1 MKRSTL
7 VVAAVL
13 LLLVGY
19 IYFLELD
26 PLVEERANPLFQVE
40 EASIDRIEIW
50 ARGEDTVVVDKTD
63 ETWHLSAPISA
74 AADEKE
80 ISLLLEN
87 LATAELDRAVG
98 SVAELELE
106 KFGLDEPVLE
116 VRFRVSKGDEGGL
129 QFGTDTPTGTTQY
142 ARRSGEDEILVVAPY
157 LSLNFRKTAWD
168 LRDKRIFDYAEDVM
182 PSRVEIARPEGKLVL
197 ENSLGLWFVSGETR
211 VRADGFEVEGLV
223 SRFRRA
229 EMRDIVSETSEGLAS
244 LGLEPH
250 LRALRVEW
258 VDASRSPL
266 EIHVGE
272 ESSID
277 FYARAPA
284 RPQVFLLDGA
294 LVEVLKRGASAYRS
308 ARLFE
313 YTTSTV
319 RRVRVQSMSN
329 PDGGFDIEAAFGEAR
344 WAPVEDLLFEMSG
357 VRAEE
362 IVEDPLLDELALRD
376 PSVNVTVWSD
386 TPEREE
392 TIRVGEPIGESVFVQ
407 RDGDDVALRVS
418 ATAWAAIETLFG
430 LVETKAPE

>member
-19 IYFLELD
+19 IYLFERD
-26 PLVEERANPLFQVE
+26 PLEEERADPLFQVE

-50 ARGEDTVVVDKTD
+50 TRGEDTVVVDKTD
-63 ETWHLSAPISA
+63 ENWHLSAPISVV
-74 AADEKE
+74 ADEKE
-80 ISLLLEN
+80 ISLLLQN

-98 SVAELELE
+98 SVAELGLE
-106 KFGLDEPVLE
+106 NFGLDDPVLE
-116 VRFRVSKGDEGGL
+116 VRFRVSEGDEGGL

-142 ARRSGEDEILVVAPY
+142 ARRSGEDEILVVARH
-157 LSLNFRKTAWD
+157 LSLNFRKTVWD
-168 LRDKRIFDYAEDVM
+168 LRDKRIFDYAQDVM
-182 PSRVEIARPEGKLVL
+182 PIRVEIERPEGRLVL

-229 EMRDIVSETSEGLAS
+229 QMRDIISETSEDLVS

-258 VDASRSPL
+258 VDESLSPL

-284 RPQVFLLDGA
+284 RPVFLLDGA
-294 LVEVLKRGASAYRS
+294 LVEVLKRGASAYRF

-319 RRVRVQSMSN
+319 RRVRVQLRSK
-329 PDGGFDIEAAFGEAR
+329 PDGGFDIEAAVGEAS
-344 WAPVEDLLFEMSG
+344 WSPVEDLLFEMSG

-362 IVEDPLLDELALRD
+362 LVEEPLLDELALRD
-376 PSVNVTVWSD
+376 PSINVTVWSD
-386 TPEREE
+386 SPEREE
-392 TIRVGEPIGESVFVQ
+392 TIHVGEPIGESVFVQ

-418 ATAWAAIETLFG
+418 AAAWAAVETLFG
-430 LVETKAPE
+430 LVETEAPE

>member
-1 MKRSTL
+1 LKRSTL
-7 VVAAVL
+7 VVATVL

-19 IYFLELD
+19 IYYFERD
-26 PLVEERANPLFQVE
+26 PLVEKRADPVFQVE

-50 ARGEDTVVVDKTD
+50 TRGEDTVVIDKTD
-63 ETWHLSAPISA
+63 ETWHLYAPISV

-87 LATAELDRAVG
+87 LATAEIGRAVG
-98 SVAELELE
+98 SIVALGLED
-106 KFGLDEPVLE
+106 FGLVEPVLE
-116 VRFRVSKGDEGGL
+116 VRFRVSGGGEAGL

-157 LSLNFRKTAWD
+157 LSLNFSKTFWD

-182 PSRVEIARPEGKLVL
+182 PSRVEIESPEGRLVL
-197 ENSLGLWFVSGETR
+197 ENSLGLWFISGETR
-211 VRADGFEVEGLV
+211 VRADGFEVEELV

-229 EMRDIVSETSEGLAS
+229 EMRDIVSETSEGLES

-258 VDASRSPL
+258 VDESLFPL

-272 ESSID
+272 ESTID

-284 RPQVFLLDGA
+284 RPQVFLIDGA
-294 LVEVLKRGASAYRS
+294 LVEVLKKGASAYRS

-313 YTTSTV
+313 YTTTSV
-319 RRVRVQSMSN
+319 RRVRVQLMSN
-329 PDGGFDIEAAFGEAR
+329 PDGGFDIKAAFGEAR
-344 WAPVEDLLFEMSG
+344 WSPVEDLLFEMSG
-357 VRAEE
+357 VRDEE
-362 IVEDPLLDELALRD
+362 IVEDPLLEELGLRD

-386 TPEREE
+386 SPEREE

-418 ATAWAAIETLFG
+418 ADAWAAVETLFG
-430 LVETKAPE
+430 LVEAESPE